1 LNALMTKA
9 ERLTQTGVFHEV
21 L

>member
-1 LNALMTKA
+1 MTKA